1 MYETAI
7 PADFA
12 PPQYRDKTF
21 NDALERYSRRH
32 RPGAQW
38 VVAIPRADLDP
49 SSRVRWGMGNMV
61 DYRLSAKA
69 DQVAVMH
76 VIGVGRGRVR
86 LGYREQ
92 IPVDVGDLV
101 LINMREAGH
110 WQVIE
115 GILTYW
121 FTGEIAMVRMY
132 RTDKPET
139 FPAFDELPLKQEAYK
154 QARAAWEDTLFWNI
168 KDVLNDYVV
177 LGRDPNAER
186 YMMRGPETLLQLS
199 DYTQTDGTRSDDSR
213 DNRFPIVYR
222 RVLGAGPG
230 RTFRRE
236 SDLGLIERE
245 ETKPE
250 VQPGNMLTY
259 PRSIKAAS
267 FMFQGMALEIIHCPT
282 TMDIMHGSATALA
295 TGAEKTGVHEQ
306 VPTPIPW
313 DLESDIDAQE
323 QAQLRGERT
332 D

>member
-1 MYETAI
+1 MPYETAI
-7 PADFA
+7 PADFV
-12 PPQYRDKTF
+12 PPQYRDEKF
-21 NDALERYSRRH
+21 NEALERYSRRH

-38 VVAIPRADLDP
+38 VVAIPRGDLDP
-49 SSRVRWGMGNMV
+49 SSRVRYDMGSHV

-115 GILTYW
+115 GLLTYW

-132 RTDKPET
+132 RTDKPLTVPIGATADET
-139 FPAFDELPLKQEAYK
+139 RDL
-154 QARAAWEDTLFWNI
+154 RTRWEDELFWNV

-177 LGRDPNAER
+177 LARDPDAER
-186 YMMRGPETLLQLS
+186 YMQRGPETLLHIPAS
-199 DYTQTDGTRSDDSR
+199 FQTDGTKSDDAR

-236 SDLGLIERE
+236 SDLGLVERE
-245 ETKPE
+245 ETRPE
-250 VQPGNMLTY
+250 CQPGDMLTY
-259 PRSIKAAS
+259 PKTIRAAT
-267 FMFQGMALEIIHCPT
+267 FTFQGMPLEVIHCAT
-282 TMDIMHGSATALA
+282 TMDIMHGNATALA
-295 TGAEKTGVHEQ
+295 TGAEKTAVHPD
-306 VPTPIPW
+306 VPTPCTW
-313 DLESDIDAQE
+313 DVENELDQEEEDALKGL
-323 QAQLRGERT
+323 A
-332 D
+332 

>member
-7 PADFA
+7 PADFV
-12 PPQYRDKTF
+12 PPQYRDEKFT
-21 NDALERYSRRH
+21 DALERYSRKH

-38 VVAIPRADLDP
+38 IVAIPRGDLDP
-49 SSRVRWGMGNMV
+49 SSRVRWGMGDMV

-132 RTDKPET
+132 RTDKPEA
-139 FPAFDELPLKQEAYK
+139 FPPCLFGAEGLAVAETVDAYK
-154 QARAAWEDTLFWNI
+154 ARRAAWEDQLFWNI

-186 YMMRGPETLLQLS
+186 YMMRGPETLLHLS
-199 DYTQTDGTRSDDSR
+199 EYTQTDGTRSDDSR

-230 RTFRRE
+230 RVFRRE

-250 VQPGNMLTY
+250 VQPGDMLTY
-259 PRSIKAAS
+259 PKTIRAAT
-267 FMFQGMALEIIHCPT
+267 FLFQGMPLEVIHCPT

-295 TGAEKTGVHEQ
+295 TGAQKTGVHEQ
-306 VPTPIPW
+306 VPTPIQW
-313 DLESDIDAQE
+313 DEPNDE
-323 QAQLRGERT
+323 E
-332 D
+332 